1 MNTKTRSN
9 HVRFPKPATLAVTFA
24 LATVLCVIPLFQTR
38 AANPT
43 MGTINVAT
51 VTPVTWDGNAVGTG
65 SAGGEGT
72 CVENDPHMPGDNCD
86 TFTLTVGGTGGP
98 TGDWATAGK
107 RIEVK
112 LSWANSGDDFDLYI
126 HKTDN
131 NGPIVDSSGH
141 GAGRPEVA
149 HISPATDGVGV
160 FTVHVV
166 YFVTVPGDQ
175 YHGTATVV
183 PLTPPAPPAATA
195 DTGPKV
201 GYENF
206 EAPGVLTPVT
216 VSTGPTVEYMGRGAG
231 EPSIGVNWNSPAP
244 NNVTGVTN
252 FQSDLETSFITFA
265 NSCPTGGPTAT
276 WANRAAPTS
285 VVIDSDPI
293 GFTDRQTGRVFAAEL
308 TATSPTCKISYSDN
322 DGMTWVPTTGP
333 LGSGIDHETIGG
345 GPYHAPLMGTPG
357 YANAVYYCSQDLVAA
372 FCLRSDDG
380 GATFGPTVPTY
391 TSACDGLH
399 GHVKVSPK
407 DGTVY
412 LPNNSCGANLGAVVV
427 SEDNGI
433 TWNVRPVKN
442 ATFQTSSGNSDP
454 AVGIDNNGRVYFA
467 MANAD
472 SAAAVATSDDHGNTW
487 NNIVDVGAV
496 YGLQNIRYPA
506 AVAADAGRAAV
517 AFYGSTTAG
526 SANSD
531 SFSGLWHLYVA
542 HTFDGGLTWTTSD
555 VTPGAPMQRGAIWTG
570 GGARISRNLLDFFD
584 ITVDKQGRVEVGYV
598 NGCPGGH
605 CAQAAPTAKGNA
617 YSATATIARQS
628 SGRRLL
634 AAFDPSSATSV
645 PGMPSITQRRVGPV
659 VHLGWSE
666 ADIGNSTITSYSI
679 MRGTKSGSETL
690 LTTVPG
696 TQTSY
701 DDLTATDITK
711 TYYYKVVATN
721 GVGVSCA
728 NNEIAAPYVGDTCSG
743 LIIHQNLSNHPESAA
758 ANTSQAL
765 AIDYIAV
772 GEPPSTTNFLFKMKV
787 GNLNSV
793 PPNSRWRM
801 VWDSFSSPGQQY
813 YVGMTTGAMGPPTFE
828 YGTITTAVVALVIGV
843 PTEKMV
849 GLALPQSNFQ
859 SDGTITI
866 YLPKSAVGNPQ
877 PGDLLGA
884 VNGRTFDSP
893 GTNERSTFL
902 VDHTFVKAQTDN
914 AFPAATYTVV
924 GNVSCA
930 TPTPTPTPTPNPLP
944 CSGTTVEDDDSHIA
958 YSNGWHLINNSNAS
972 AGHFRL
978 NEGGDNTH
986 NAVLTFD
993 DTALTGSVTYF
1004 YATSPKGGSAEVFVD
1019 GQDKGSVNYN
1029 GPSGSNRSPIFGASM
1044 IYNYGPTMGGH
1055 HTLEIRPIHDAV
1067 YVDGFCLPSSAA
1079 ATGTPSTHPGNT
1091 DMNDANVS
1099 AGQEVLRSI
1108 TLPSG
1113 TQAISI
1119 AAEPS
1124 VAVPMQLVLIAPSG
1138 SVLQTASSSTGVVV
1152 LEAPITQ
1159 SGVYIIKEVNLSVGP
1174 VQVWS
1179 VATPLVSTSLVSQ
1192 MSNGPPT
1199 GQTEGTPQGG
1209 SRSSLLSKIL
1219 VEVCERV
1226 LRWPV

>member
-9 HVRFPKPATLAVTFA
+9 LRFQRRWIHAVAFTVAVT
-24 LATVLCVIPLFQTR
+24 VCVIPLFR
-38 AANPT
+38 SHAASPAT
-43 MGTINVAT
+43 GTINVT
-51 VTPVTWDGNAVGTG
+51 STPLAWDGNAVGTG

-72 CVENDPHMPGDNCD
+72 CVENDPHVPGDNCD
-86 TFTLTVGGTGGP
+86 TFTLTVGGTSGP

-112 LSWANSGDDFDLYI
+112 LSWANSGNDFDLYI

-166 YFVTVPGDQ
+166 YFVTIPGDQ

-195 DTGPKV
+195 DAGPKV

-252 FQSDLETSFITFA
+252 FQSDLETLFITFA
-265 NSCPTGGPTAT
+265 NACPTGGPTAT

-322 DGMTWVPTTGP
+322 DGNTWVPSSGP
-333 LGSGIDHETIGG
+333 LGSGIDHETVGG
-345 GPYHAPLMGTPG
+345 GPYHAPLTGTPA
-357 YANAVYYCSQDLVAA
+357 YPNAVYYCSQDLVTA

-391 TSACDGLH
+391 TSECDGLH

-442 ATFQTSSGNSDP
+442 GTFQTASGNSDP

-531 SFSGLWHLYVA
+531 SFSGVWHLYVA
-542 HTFDGGLTWTTSD
+542 HTFNGGLTWTTSD

-598 NGCPGGH
+598 NGCPGGN

-628 SGRRLL
+628 SGRRLV
-634 AAFDPSSATSV
+634 ADFDPATATSV
-645 PGMPSITQRRVGPV
+645 PGMPSVTTRRVGPI

-666 ADIGNSTITSYSI
+666 ADTGNSTITSYTI
-679 MRGTKSGSETL
+679 MRGT
-690 LTTVPG
+690 
-696 TQTSY
+696 
-701 DDLTATDITK
+701 A
-711 TYYYKVVATN
+711 YYYKVVAIN
-721 GVGVSCA
+721 VVGMSCA
-728 NNEIAAPYVGDTCSG
+728 NNEVAAPYVGDTCGG
-743 LIIHQNLSNHPESAA
+743 LIIHQNLSNHPESTA

-787 GNLNSV
+787 GNLNNV
-793 PPNSRWRM
+793 PPNSRWRI
-801 VWDSFSSPGQQY
+801 VWDSFSSSGQQY

-828 YGTITTAVVALVIGV
+828 YGTIATAVVALVVGV
-843 PTEKMV
+843 PTETMV
-849 GLALPQSNFQ
+849 GTADPASNFQ

-866 YLPKSAVGNPQ
+866 YVPKFVVGNPP

-884 VNGRTFDSP
+884 VNGRTFNSP
-893 GTNERSTFL
+893 GTNERSTL
-902 VDHTFVKAQTDN
+902 IVDHTFVKGQTDN

-924 GNVSCA
+924 GNVSCPTV
-930 TPTPTPTPTPNPLP
+930 TPPPPPLP
-944 CSGTTVEDDDSHIA
+944 CDGTTVEDDEPHIA
-958 YSNGWHLINNSNAS
+958 YSNGWHLINNSSAS

-978 NEGGDNTH
+978 NEGGNNIH
-986 NAVLTFD
+986 SAFLTFD
-993 DTALTGSVTYF
+993 TAPTQMGSINYF
-1004 YATSPKGGSAEVFVD
+1004 YATSPKGGSAKVFLD
-1019 GQDKGSVNYN
+1019 NADMGSVNYN
-1029 GPSGSNRSPIFGASM
+1029 GPSGSNRSPVFAVAPKT
-1044 IYNYGPTMGGH
+1044 YNYGPIMGGH
-1055 HTLEIRPIHDAV
+1055 HTLEIRPIHDGIFI
-1067 YVDGFCLPSSAA
+1067 DGFCIGNATL
-1079 ATGTPSTHPGNT
+1079 TGTPAAQPGVT
-1091 DMNDANVS
+1091 SESLATQS
-1099 AGQEVLRSI
+1099 AGQALLNSI
-1108 TLPSG
+1108 TLPTG

-1119 AAEPS
+1119 AAEAS
-1124 VAVPMQLVLIAPSG
+1124 VAVPIQLVLINPSG
-1138 SVLQTASSSTGVVV
+1138 TVVQTMNSSSGVAI

-1159 SGVYIIKEVNLSVGP
+1159 SGVYIIKTVNLSLGP
-1174 VQVWS
+1174 VQIWS

-1192 MSNGPPT
+1192 VSNGPPT
-1199 GQTEGTPQGG
+1199 VPSEGTPQGG
-1209 SRSSLLSKIL
+1209 PLSPLLSNIL
-1219 VEVCERV
+1219 LVVCERV
-1226 LRWPV
+1226 LTSYV

>member
-1 MNTKTRSN
+1 MKTKTRSN
-9 HVRFPKPATLAVTFA
+9 LRFQRRWIHAVAFTLAAAVCA
-24 LATVLCVIPLFQTR
+24 IPLFQTR

-43 MGTINVAT
+43 MGTINAT
-51 VTPVTWDGNAVGTG
+51 TTTPVAWDGTALGTG

-72 CVENDPHMPGDNCD
+72 CVEGTSCD
-86 TFTLTVGGTGGP
+86 TFTLTVGGMP
-98 TGDWATAGK
+98 TDWAGK
-107 RIEVK
+107 RIEVRI
-112 LSWANSGDDFDLYI
+112 SWLNSADDYDLVI
-126 HKTDN
+126 HKTSN
-131 NGPIVDSSGH
+131 SGTIVDSSGN
-141 GAGRPEVA
+141 GAGVPEVA
-149 HISPATDGVGV
+149 HINPATDGTGV
-160 FTVHVV
+160 FTVHVI
-166 YFVTVPGDQ
+166 YFATIPGDQ

-183 PLTPPAPPAATA
+183 PLTPPPPPPAPA

-231 EPSIGVNWNSPAP
+231 EPSIGVNWNSLPP
-244 NNVTGVTN
+244 NDVTGVTN
-252 FQSDLETSFITFA
+252 FQSDLETLFITFA

-276 WANRAAPTS
+276 WANRPAPTS

-293 GFTDRQTGRVFAAEL
+293 GFTDRQTGRTFAAEL
-308 TATSPTCKISYSDN
+308 TATSPTCKISYTDN
-322 DGMTWVPTTGP
+322 DGNTWVPTPGP

-345 GPYHAPLMGTPG
+345 GPFHTPLIGTAAYP
-357 YANAVYYCSQDLVAA
+357 NAVYYCSQDLVTA

-380 GATFGPTVPTY
+380 GATFGPTVPIY
-391 TSACDGLH
+391 TTECGGLH
-399 GHVKVSPK
+399 GHVKVSPA

-412 LPNNSCGANLGAVVV
+412 VPNNNCGGDGAVVV

-433 TWNVRPVKN
+433 TWHVRHVRS
-442 ATFQTSSGNSDP
+442 TTIDTVSGNSDP

-472 SAAAVATSDDHGNTW
+472 SAAAVATSADHGNTW
-487 NNIVDVGAV
+487 NNILDVGAV

-506 AVAADAGRAAV
+506 AVAADAGRAAI

-542 HTFDGGLTWTTSD
+542 HTFDGGSTWTTSD

-584 ITVDKQGRVEVGYV
+584 ITIDKQGRVEVGYV
-598 NGCPGGH
+598 NGCPGGN

-628 SGRRLL
+628 SGRRLR
-634 AAFDPSSATSV
+634 AAFDPATATSV
-645 PGMPSITQRRVGPV
+645 PGMPTVTTRRVGQV

-666 ADIGNSTITSYSI
+666 ADTGNSTVTNYTI
-679 MRGTKSGSETL
+679 MRGTASGGETA

-696 TQTSY
+696 TQTTY

-711 TYYYKVVATN
+711 TYYYEVVAIN
-721 GVGVSCA
+721 VVGMSCA
-728 NNEIAAPYVGDTCSG
+728 NNEIAAPYVGDTCGG
-743 LIIHQNLSNHPESAA
+743 LIIHQNDPTHPESAA
-758 ANTSQAL
+758 ATANPQL

-772 GEPPSTTNFLFKMKV
+772 GEPSSSSHLMFKMKV
-787 GNLNSV
+787 TNLNTV

-828 YGTITTAVVALVIGV
+828 YGTIATAVVGLVIGV
-843 PTEKMV
+843 PTETMV
-849 GLALPQSNFQ
+849 GAALPQSNFQ
-859 SDGTITI
+859 TDGTITMF
-866 YLPKSAVGNPQ
+866 LPKSAVGSPQ

-884 VNGRTFDSP
+884 VNGRTFTGDTP
-893 GTNERSTFL
+893 ETKTLERSTAL
-902 VDHTFVKAQTDN
+902 IDHTFVKGQTDN

-930 TPTPTPTPTPNPLP
+930 TPPPPSLP
-944 CSGTTVEDDDSHIA
+944 CEGTTVEDDDPTIA

-978 NEGGDNTH
+978 NEGGNNIR

-1004 YATSPKGGSAEVFVD
+1004 YATSPKGGSAEVFLD
-1019 GQDKGSVNYN
+1019 HHDMGSVNYN
-1029 GPSGSNRSPIFGASM
+1029 GPSGSNRSPVFAVAPK

-1067 YVDGFCLPSSAA
+1067 YIDGFCLPPSATL
-1079 ATGTPSTHPGNT
+1079 TGSPTAHPGNT
-1091 DMNDANVS
+1091 SESLATQS
-1099 AGQEVLRSI
+1099 AGQALLSSI
-1108 TLPSG
+1108 TLPTG

-1119 AAEPS
+1119 AAESS
-1124 VAVPMQLVLIAPSG
+1124 VAVPIQLVLINPSG
-1138 SVLQTASSSTGVVV
+1138 TVVQTVNSSSGVAI

-1159 SGVYIIKEVNLSVGP
+1159 SGVYIIKTVNLSLGP
-1174 VQVWS
+1174 VQIWS
-1179 VATPLVSTSLVSQ
+1179 VATPLISTPLVSQ
-1192 MSNGPPT
+1192 MSNGPTT
-1199 GQTEGTPQGG
+1199 GPKERTPQGG
-1209 SRSSLLSKIL
+1209 PLSPLLSNIL

-1226 LRWPV
+1226 LTWPV

>member
-9 HVRFPKPATLAVTFA
+9 LRFQRRWILAVAFTLAAAV
-24 LATVLCVIPLFQTR
+24 CVIPLFQTR
-38 AANPT
+38 AANPMT
-43 MGTINVAT
+43 GTINVTT
-51 VTPVTWDGNAVGTG
+51 VTPVAWDGTATGTG
-65 SAGGEGT
+65 AVNGEST
-72 CVENDPHMPGDNCD
+72 CVETVNCD
-86 TFTLTVGGTGGP
+86 TFMLTVGGTQV
-98 TGDWATAGK
+98 DWAAAGK
-107 RIEVK
+107 RIEVRT
-112 LSWANSGDDFDLYI
+112 LAPTGADDYDLVI

-131 NGPIVDSSGH
+131 NGLIVDSSGA
-141 GAGRPEVA
+141 GAGITQPEVEVA

-160 FTVHVV
+160 FTVHVI
-166 YFVTVPGDQ
+166 YFATTPPDQ

-183 PLTPPAPPAATA
+183 PLTPPQPPAATP

-216 VSTGPTVEYMGRGAG
+216 VSTGPTMEYMGRGAG
-231 EPSIGVNWNSPAP
+231 EPSIGVNWKSPAP
-244 NNVTGVTN
+244 NDVTGVTN
-252 FQSDLETSFITFA
+252 FQSDLETLFITFA

-276 WANRAAPTS
+276 WVNRRAPTS

-293 GFTDRQTGRVFAAEL
+293 GFTDRQTGRTFAAEL
-308 TATSPTCKISYSDN
+308 TATSPTCKISYTDN
-322 DGMTWVPTTGP
+322 DGNTWVPTPGP

-345 GPYHAPLMGTPG
+345 GPFHTPLIGTTAYP
-357 YANAVYYCSQDLVAA
+357 NAVYYCSQDLVAA
-372 FCLRSDDG
+372 FCLLSLDG
-380 GATFGPTVPTY
+380 GATFGPNVETVY
-391 TSACDGLH
+391 TTECGGLH
-399 GHVKVSPK
+399 GHVKVSPS

-412 LPNNSCGANLGAVVV
+412 LPNNNCGGDGAVVV

-433 TWNVRPVKN
+433 TWHVRHVHT
-442 ATFQTSSGNSDP
+442 ATIETISGNSDP

-487 NNIVDVGAV
+487 NNIFDVGAV

-526 SANSD
+526 SANGD
-531 SFSGLWHLYVA
+531 SFNGLWHLYVA
-542 HTFDGGLTWTTSD
+542 HTFDGGQTWTTSD
-555 VTPGAPMQRGAIWTG
+555 LTPGAPMQRGAIWTG

-598 NGCPGGH
+598 NGCPGGN

-659 VHLGWSE
+659 VHLGWSV
-666 ADIGNSTITSYSI
+666 ADTGNSTITTYSI
-679 MRGTKSGSETL
+679 MRGTTSGGEAP

-696 TQTSY
+696 TKTTY
-701 DDLTATDITK
+701 DDVTATDITK
-711 TYYYKVVATN
+711 TYYYKVVAIN
-721 GVGVSCA
+721 GVGPSCA
-728 NNEIAAPYVGDTCSG
+728 NNEIAAPFVGDTCTG
-743 LIIHQNLSNHPESAA
+743 VIIHQNDPTHPESAA
-758 ANTSQAL
+758 VQNGANPQL
-765 AIDYIAV
+765 AIDYVAV
-772 GEPPSTTNFLFKMKV
+772 GEPPATTNLMFKMKV
-787 GNLNSV
+787 SNLSSV
-793 PPNSRWRM
+793 PANSRWRM

-813 YVGMTTGAMGPPTFE
+813 YVGMRSHANSAVTFD
-828 YGTITTAVVALVIGV
+828 YGTIATAVVGLVVGV
-843 PTEKMV
+843 PTETFV
-849 GLALPQSNFQ
+849 AAALPASNFNA
-859 SDGTITI
+859 DGTITI
-866 YLPKSAVGNPQ
+866 FVPKSAVGNPQ

-884 VNGRTFDSP
+884 VNGRTFTGDTP
-893 GTNERSTFL
+893 QTNTLERSTAL
-902 VDHTFVKAQTDN
+902 IDHTFVKAQTDN

-924 GNVSCA
+924 GNVACGG
-930 TPTPTPTPTPNPLP
+930 PTPLA
-944 CSGTTVEDDDSHIA
+944 CSGTTVEDDNPNIA
-958 YSNGWHLINNSNAS
+958 YSNGWHLISDSSAS

-978 NEGGDNTH
+978 NEGGNNVH
-986 NAVLTFD
+986 NAVLTFT
-993 DTALTGSVTYF
+993 TASTQTGTVTYF

-1019 GQDKGSVNYN
+1019 GVDMGLVNYN
-1029 GPSGSNRSPIFGASM
+1029 GPSGSNRSPIFGAST
-1044 IYNYGPTMGGH
+1044 IYNYGTQPNGQ
-1055 HTLEIRPIHDAV
+1055 HTLEIRPIHDGIFI
-1067 YVDGFCLPSSAA
+1067 DGFCIGNAT
-1079 ATGTPSTHPGNT
+1079 ATGTPSAHPGNT
-1091 DMNDANVS
+1091 SEMNSNQS
-1099 AGQEVLRSI
+1099 PGQESLSSI

-1124 VAVPMQLVLIAPSG
+1124 VAVPIQLVLIAPSG
-1138 SVLQTASSSTGVVV
+1138 AVLQTASSSTGVVV

-1159 SGVYIIKEVNLSVGP
+1159 SGVYIIKQVNLSLGP

-1199 GQTEGTPQGG
+1199 GPREGTPQRGPL
-1209 SRSSLLSKIL
+1209 SPLLSNIL
-1219 VEVCERV
+1219 LALYECVQVSHI
-1226 LRWPV
+1226 